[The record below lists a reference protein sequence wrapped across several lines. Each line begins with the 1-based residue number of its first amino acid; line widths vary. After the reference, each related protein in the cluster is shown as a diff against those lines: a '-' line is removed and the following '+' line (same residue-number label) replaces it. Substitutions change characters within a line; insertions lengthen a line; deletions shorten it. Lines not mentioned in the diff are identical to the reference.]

1 MILNLFTIRNIS
13 SRKKLNVHGTFHSSQ
28 AQFSASGKGNIRM
41 PPRSSKSTDD
51 VLPSPGQ
58 FTRPPPSQYYAYRIQ
73 RGEQGVL
80 TYEPYKSYL
89 LPLWRFRTP
98 SIAEKSSNALY
109 EEFLRFY
116 KEDDFVGMDMSR
128 KFIQMGMTR
137 SKRYANHKGGRKYDI
152 GKDGEKVEIKKSQ
165 GHEGQEDK
173 LIASGI
179 FKEVWEMCRGH
190 KGYKVLKEKF
200 QKELKDWI
208 SVHGEK
214 TRVDEEDLQVKER
227 EQSEAAKYIKQEC
240 EEAGNLR
247 GCRQQKRPW
256 SEIKEEE
263 KIKKEDSVEETSSNL
278 RTKRKRIDL

>member
-1 MILNLFTIRNIS
+1 
-13 SRKKLNVHGTFHSSQ
+13 
-28 AQFSASGKGNIRM
+28 M

-51 VLPSPGQ
+51 FLLSPGQ
-58 FTRPPPSQYYAYRIQ
+58 LTRPPPSQYYTYRIQ

-109 EEFLRFY
+109 GEFLRFY

-152 GKDGEKVEIKKSQ
+152 GKDGVKVEIQKSQ
-165 GHEGQEDK
+165 GHKGQEDK

-179 FKEVWEMCRGH
+179 FKEMWERCRGH
-190 KGYKVLKEKF
+190 EGYKVLKEKF
-200 QKELKDWI
+200 QKELKDRI

-214 TRVDEEDLQVKER
+214 TRNDEESLEVKGQE
-227 EQSEAAKYIKQEC
+227 ESGEAKYIK
-240 EEAGNLR
+240 
-247 GCRQQKRPW
+247 
-256 SEIKEEE
+256 
-263 KIKKEDSVEETSSNL
+263 
-278 RTKRKRIDL
+278 

>member
-1 MILNLFTIRNIS
+1 
-13 SRKKLNVHGTFHSSQ
+13 
-28 AQFSASGKGNIRM
+28 M

-58 FTRPPPSQYYAYRIQ
+58 FTRPPPSQYYTYRIQ

-89 LPLWRFRTP
+89 LPLWRFRTA

-109 EEFLRFY
+109 GEFLQFY
-116 KEDDFVGMDMSR
+116 RENDFVGMDMSR

-152 GKDGEKVEIKKSQ
+152 GKDGEKVEIEKSQ

-179 FKEVWEMCRGH
+179 FK
-190 KGYKVLKEKF
+190 KNF
-200 QKELKDWI
+200 QKELKNWI
-208 SVHGEK
+208 SVHGEE
-214 TRVDEEDLQVKER
+214 TRNDGEGLEVKER
-227 EQSEAAKYIKQEC
+227 EQSEEAKYIKQEG
-240 EEAGNLR
+240 EEVEDLKE
-247 GCRQQKRPW
+247 CRQRKRPW
-256 SEIKEEE
+256 NEIKKEQR
-263 KIKKEDSVEETSSNL
+263 IKKEDSVEETSNKP
-278 RTKRKRIDL
+278 RMKRKRIDL

>member
-1 MILNLFTIRNIS
+1 
-13 SRKKLNVHGTFHSSQ
+13 
-28 AQFSASGKGNIRM
+28 M
-41 PPRSSKSTDD
+41 PPRSSKSIDD

-58 FTRPPPSQYYAYRIQ
+58 FTRPPPSQYYTYRIR

-109 EEFLRFY
+109 GEFLRFY

-152 GKDGEKVEIKKSQ
+152 GKDGEKVEIEKSQ
-165 GHEGQEDK
+165 GHEEQEDK

-179 FKEVWEMCRGH
+179 FKEKWERCRGH
-190 KGYKVLKEKF
+190 EGYKALKEKF
-200 QKELKDWI
+200 QRELKDWI

-214 TRVDEEDLQVKER
+214 TWNVEEGLEVKER
-227 EQSEAAKYIKQEC
+227 EQSEEAKYIKQEG
-240 EEAGNLR
+240 EEIGNLKR
-247 GCRQQKRPW
+247 CRQRKRPR
-256 SEIKEEE
+256 SEIKEER
-263 KIKKEDSVEETSSNL
+263 KVKKEDSVEETSSNP

>member
-1 MILNLFTIRNIS
+1 
-13 SRKKLNVHGTFHSSQ
+13 
-28 AQFSASGKGNIRM
+28 M
-41 PPRSSKSTDD
+41 PPRSSKSTD
-51 VLPSPGQ
+51 VVLLPSPGQ
-58 FTRPPPSQYYAYRIQ
+58 FTRPPPSQYYTYRIQ

-98 SIAEKSSNALY
+98 SIAEKSSKALY

-116 KEDDFVGMDMSR
+116 EEDDFVGMDMSR

-152 GKDGEKVEIKKSQ
+152 GKDGQKEEIEKSQ

-179 FKEVWEMCRGH
+179 FKEMWERCRGH
-190 KGYKVLKEKF
+190 EGYKALKEMF

-214 TRVDEEDLQVKER
+214 KRNEQEGLKVKEQ
-227 EQSEAAKYIKQEC
+227 EQSEERKYIKQEG
-240 EEAGNLR
+240 EDVEDSTNLR
-247 GCRQQKRPW
+247 QRKRPW
-256 SEIKEEE
+256 SEIKEEQ
-263 KIKKEDSVEETSSNL
+263 KIKKENSVEETSSNP
-278 RTKRKRIDL
+278 RMKRKRIDL

>member
-1 MILNLFTIRNIS
+1 
-13 SRKKLNVHGTFHSSQ
+13 
-28 AQFSASGKGNIRM
+28 M

-58 FTRPPPSQYYAYRIQ
+58 FTRPPPSQYYTYRIQ

-89 LPLWRFRTP
+89 LPLWRFRSP
-98 SIAEKSSNALY
+98 SIAEMSSNALY
-109 EEFLRFY
+109 GEFLRFY

-137 SKRYANHKGGRKYDI
+137 SKRYANHKWGRKYDI
-152 GKDGEKVEIKKSQ
+152 GKDGERVEIEKSQ
-165 GHEGQEDK
+165 GHKGQEDK

-179 FKEVWEMCRGH
+179 FKEMWERCRGH
-190 KGYKVLKEKF
+190 EGYKVLKEKF

-214 TRVDEEDLQVKER
+214 TRHDEEGLEVKEQ
-227 EQSEAAKYIKQEC
+227 EQSEEAKYIKQEG
-240 EEAGNLR
+240 EEVRNLK

-256 SEIKEEE
+256 SEIKEEQ
-263 KIKKEDSVEETSSNL
+263 KIKKENSVEETSSNP